1 MSATS
6 ATIAKIGSRM
16 IALPARAW
24 LLIAIA
30 ALVVAIAIGFSFH
43 DLLVYP
49 GIDLRNRIVGA
60 RAILEGLDPYTFE
73 WDPSMPTWLAD
84 PGRQYGGI
92 NILTAPPTVLFAY
105 IPFAGLSGYTQ
116 HIIWWV
122 LQWLALAG
130 CTYALARGFR
140 DPRRQLAFLLVAAF
154 CFAGSW
160 FWRLHIERGQYY
172 VFLTL
177 LLCLDIMALR
187 EAGKSRK
194 WLGIP
199 TGFLIAFRPTAI
211 VLPVLLWL
219 MGERRAAT
227 RSALIATF
235 LLACSV
241 AIVGPAT
248 WRHFVDTVDMWSQQE
263 IDPTFVIKH
272 FPDVEYIAPRDLE
285 GLHFG
290 DALPSYSDVTSF
302 GALIDK
308 PWVIPARPFAYA
320 LAFLGYS
327 VLMWLVARRLALS
340 RDMLLL
346 VLAASAAF
354 TDFIVPIRHVYG
366 DVAFLPVVALSLA
379 ILPLRPFFVGLAAFT
394 LIWFL
399 GPLESPFATH
409 LRDLLVAI
417 LVVSLIVSAGLRA
430 RRGAERRWPSLTM
443 SVLGRLVES
452 THQYDDGD
460 PRRVLSVN
468 RLAIASRCLRER
480 NLSASEVLC
489 RIVLQTEPDN
499 LRALVMLGFA
509 AVVIGAYD
517 KAALCW
523 GRALK
528 VAAPRHP
535 ATMLAAALAF
545 AYVQTVRVLS
555 TLQIQ
560 SGRGSEALRYLMIPA
575 WGHGFWSDTTHVLG
589 GLLLAEMARRIPVV
603 YWGGNSRFGGGGGE
617 DAFRLYFEPVSQVD
631 AEDLTAL
638 APEAFF
644 PKIWNGTNLLTKPT
658 SHHRGADHYVT
669 GSFLLTRDESV
680 VVVDRHLNV
689 ANLVFWI
696 PAWHAM
702 AMKPPAEVFR
712 YLVQKYLR
720 PTESI
725 RAECDRFIAT
735 RLAGAPY
742 IAVHLR
748 GTDKRGEFDKSPEV
762 NEACLKALEE
772 MPSSLRIFL
781 LTDDIRHARALT
793 ERYGDRV
800 VMTDSLRG
808 ETSIGIHLTGAGDP
822 RRLGREIMVDV
833 YVALGA
839 RYFLGNGLSNVSAMI
854 ALMRDWPEGHC
865 RLMSGSMLLRLDTH
879 PPLPPEEWV
888 YARAEFDVPK

>member
-1 MSATS
+1 MA
-6 ATIAKIGSRM
+6 
-16 IALPARAW
+16 
-24 LLIAIA
+24 
-30 ALVVAIAIGFSFH
+30 VAIAIGFSFH

-60 RAILEGLDPYTFE
+60 REILEGLDPYTFE
-73 WDPSMPTWLAD
+73 WDPSMSTWLAD

-105 IPFAGLSGYTQ
+105 IPFAGFSGYTQ

-140 DPRRQLAFLLVAAF
+140 DPRRQLAFLLVAAV

-160 FWRLHIERGQYY
+160 FWRLHVERGQYY

-187 EAGKSRK
+187 EVGKSRR

-199 TGFLIAFRPTAI
+199 TGFLVAFRPTAI

-227 RSALIATF
+227 RSALMAAF
-235 LLACSV
+235 LLAASV

-248 WRHFVDTVDMWSQQE
+248 WRHFVDTVDRWSQQE
-263 IDPTFVIKH
+263 IDPTFAIKR
-272 FPDVEYIAPRDLE
+272 FPEPKYFAPRDLE

-290 DALPSYSDVTSF
+290 DALPSYSDATSF
-302 GALIDK
+302 GALIGA

-320 LAFLGYS
+320 LVYLGSS
-327 VLMWLVARRLALS
+327 VLMWLMARRRALS

-346 VLAASAAF
+346 VLAATAAL

-379 ILPLRPFFVGLAAFT
+379 VLPLRPFFVGLAAFT
-394 LIWFL
+394 LIWFP
-399 GPLESPFATH
+399 GSFESPFATH

-417 LVVSLIVSAGLRA
+417 LVISLIVSAGLRA
-430 RRGAERRWPSLTM
+430 RRGTERRWPAWTL
-443 SVLGRLVES
+443 SVLGRLVERI
-452 THQYDDGD
+452 HQYDDRD
-460 PRRVLSVN
+460 PRRVLSVH
-468 RLAIASRCLRER
+468 RLAIAGRCLRER
-480 NLSASEVLC
+480 NLAPSEVLC
-489 RIVLQTEPDN
+489 RIVLQAEPDN
-499 LRALVMLGFA
+499 LRALLMLGFA
-509 AVVIGAYD
+509 AIVLGAYD
-517 KAALCW
+517 KAAWCC
-523 GRALK
+523 GRAMK
-528 VAAPRHP
+528 VAGPRDP
-535 ATMLAAALAF
+535 ATMLAAALAL
-545 AYVQTVRVLS
+545 AYAQTMRVLS
-555 TLQIQ
+555 MLQ
-560 SGRGSEALRYLMIPA
+560 SPPGPSSEPRRYLVISA

-589 GLLLAEMARRIPVV
+589 GLLLAEMTRRIPVI
-603 YWGGNSRFGGGGGE
+603 YWGRNSRFGGGDGA
-617 DAFRLYFEPVSQVD
+617 DAFRLYFEPVSQTD

-644 PKIWNGTNLLTKPT
+644 PTVWNGTNLLAKPT
-658 SHHRGADHYVT
+658 RYYRGANEYVT
-669 GSFLLTRDESV
+669 GSFLLTRDEPV

-689 ANLVFWI
+689 ANLAFWI

-702 AMKPPAEVFR
+702 AMKPPAEVFHD
-712 YLVQKYLR
+712 LVRKYLH

-735 RLAGAPY
+735 HLAGAPY
-742 IAVHLR
+742 IAIHLR
-748 GTDKRGEFDKSPEV
+748 GTDKRGEFDTAPEA
-762 NEACLKALEE
+762 NEACLKALAE

-793 ERYGDRV
+793 ERYGERI

-808 ETSIGIHLTGAGDP
+808 DTSVGIHLTGTGDP
-822 RRLGREIMVDV
+822 RRLGRDIMVDV
-833 YVALGA
+833 YVALRAG
-839 RYFLGNGLSNVSAMI
+839 YFLGNGLSNVSAMI

-879 PPLPPEEWV
+879 PVLRPEEWM
-888 YARAEFDVPK
+888 YARAEFDVPQR